1 MHGGGKEGER
11 TVSGG
16 CDPQVYL
23 FDHLPAPVILTN
35 EKTSPSA
42 GFLTSF
48 ERVGGLVD
56 TLQPEDTLSRFGNL
70 RSAKDWRMRPNLGQA
85 GGNDLIN
92 PLPCHIQCPRKHP
105 PPLGLTHRGEG
116 VRSQR
121 NA

>member
-1 MHGGGKEGER
+1 MGKTLQGQR
-11 TVSGG
+11 
-16 CDPQVYL
+16 C
-23 FDHLPAPVILTN
+23 
-35 EKTSPSA
+35 SPGWKARGRISESLVFRRSA
-42 GFLTSF
+42 GFRTGLG
-48 ERVGGLVD
+48 RAGGLVD
-56 TLQPEDTLSRFGNL
+56 SLQPEDTLSRFGNL